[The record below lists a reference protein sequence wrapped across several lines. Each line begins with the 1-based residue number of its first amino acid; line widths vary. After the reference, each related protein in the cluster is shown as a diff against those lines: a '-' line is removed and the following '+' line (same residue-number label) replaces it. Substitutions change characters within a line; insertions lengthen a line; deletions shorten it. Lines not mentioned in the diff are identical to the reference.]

1 MDFVGFLIRPYAV
14 WRKPRCCCRTW
25 ASTSKTPNC
34 HVDNLFFQK
43 AEDTGQQARVV
54 HDSIFHHEKLSGD
67 LEEAAGVGE
76 GAFMGCF

>member
-1 MDFVGFLIRPYAV
+1 M
-14 WRKPRCCCRTW
+14 
-25 ASTSKTPNC
+25 
-34 HVDNLFFQK
+34 DNLFFQK